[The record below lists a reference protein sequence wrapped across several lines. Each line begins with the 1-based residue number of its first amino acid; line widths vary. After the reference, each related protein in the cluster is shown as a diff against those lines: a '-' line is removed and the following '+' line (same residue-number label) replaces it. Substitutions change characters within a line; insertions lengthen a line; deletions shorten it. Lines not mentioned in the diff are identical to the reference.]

1 MYFGGNKMKH
11 TNMKYNESYVVKN
24 LADEIVL
31 VHQDEY
37 NVDCS
42 KIITLNEVALFIIDR
57 IKEGLNDD
65 QIIDAL
71 LNEYDVDKTTATN
84 DVETFINKLI
94 ELGIVNE

>member
-1 MYFGGNKMKH
+1 MQCRLMWP
-11 TNMKYNESYVVKN
+11 M
-24 LADEIVL
+24 L
-31 VHQDEY
+31 
-37 NVDCS
+37 
-42 KIITLNEVALFIIDR
+42 ALFIIER

>member
-1 MYFGGNKMKH
+1 MKH

-42 KIITLNEVALFIIDR
+42 KIITLNEVALFIIDK
-57 IKEGLNDD
+57 IKEGFSDT
-65 QIIDAL
+65 QIIEAL
-71 LNEYDVDKTTATN
+71 LKEYDVDEKTATN

>member
-1 MYFGGNKMKH
+1 MKH

-42 KIITLNEVALFIIDR
+42 KIITLNEVALFIIDK
-57 IKEGLNDD
+57 IKEGFSDT
-65 QIIDAL
+65 QIIEAL
-71 LNEYDVDKTTATN
+71 LKEYDVDEETATN
-84 DVETFINKLI
+84 DVEIFINKLI

>member
-1 MYFGGNKMKH
+1 MKH

-42 KIITLNEVALFIIDR
+42 KIITLNEVALFIINK
-57 IKEGLNDD
+57 IKEGFSDT
-65 QIIDAL
+65 QIIEAL
-71 LNEYDVDKTTATN
+71 LKEYDVDEKTATN

>member
-1 MYFGGNKMKH
+1 M
-11 TNMKYNESYVVKN
+11 
-24 LADEIVL
+24 LIV
-31 VHQDEY
+31 QK
-37 NVDCS
+37 S
-42 KIITLNEVALFIIDR
+42 LFIIDR